1 MGSSQGVAI
10 VARVSETELM
20 KTIARTAVS
29 LACVACAAPLF
40 AQTANTQTTYAYD
53 AKDHVTQV
61 TDPSGLS
68 TTYAYDGLSNPTS
81 TTSPDSGVTASTY
94 DAAGDVLTGTDAK
107 GNAVTYTYDAGNRRL
122 TGTYASDSTLNVT
135 YKWDEPNT
143 TTGCAVSFPVN
154 HMTRVIQT
162 AVTTVFC
169 YNAQGF
175 VTQMS
180 QSVNGSTDVTSY
192 SRSAAGRI
200 LAITHPSGDVL
211 TYGHD
216 AVGRVNAITAT
227 TNSGSMTL
235 VSGVT
240 YEPFGPVS
248 GYTLGN
254 NQTVTRTYDAN
265 YRLSDLVSP
274 AFTVHLARD
283 ANGNVTAIGNTP
295 GANPATESY
304 AFDPLNRLTT
314 ITEPG
319 GTVSESVTYNQAG
332 DRLSKS
338 GSGLATGAY
347 TYNPGTHQLNAT
359 GNAARTVDA
368 DGNTTAFY
376 QAGSIYG
383 FAFNASNRMSLAQ
396 MNQITV
402 ATYLYNDDGD
412 RVAKTVGA
420 TTERYN
426 YDPDEQLISEYGVTN
441 REYVWLGNIPVANL
455 DIQGTTTTV
464 AYVTADELGT
474 PRAVSDATGNIVWAW
489 PRGQNAWGEQQ
500 PISNGYTYNLRF
512 PGQYYDAET
521 GLHNNV
527 NRDYDNSIGGYT
539 ETDPTG
545 QAGGIGLYH
554 YAANN
559 PLSFV
564 DPMGLQAQ
572 PSPAPP
578 ASPGLPPAPNTG
590 PVPNGTPPAND
601 PEIDPEAP
609 GTGGLVAACASNPV
623 VCGAIM
629 MVVPR
634 DAGGPEDETHPNVI
648 PFPKSKAP
656 SNTCPGE
663 GSPQED
669 HCQALKQSILNTCR
683 GLKGKAQIRCFAAA
697 NTAYR
702 QCMGF
707 E

>member
-10 VARVSETELM
+10 LARVVET
-20 KTIARTAVS
+20 KRSKNIARMA
-29 LACVACAAPLF
+29 LIWACLLCTPPLF
-40 AQTANTQTTYAYD
+40 AQTANTKTTYAYD
-53 AKDHVTQV
+53 AKDQITQV

-68 TTYAYDGLSNPTS
+68 TTYTYDGLSNPTS

-94 DAAGDVLTGTDAK
+94 DAAGNVLTGTDAK
-107 GNAVTYTYDAGNRRL
+107 GNLVTYTYDAGNRRL
-122 TGTYASDSTLNVT
+122 TGTYASDSTQNVT
-135 YKWDEPNT
+135 YRYDEPNT
-143 TTGCAVSFPVN
+143 TTGCATSYPVN
-154 HMTRVIQT
+154 HLTTVVQNSVI
-162 AVTTVFC
+162 TVFC

-175 VTQMS
+175 VTQVG
-180 QSVNGSTDVTSY
+180 QSVAGHADVTSY
-192 SRSAAGRI
+192 TRSAAGRI
-200 LAITHPSGDVL
+200 LSVTHPSGDQV
-211 TYGHD
+211 TYGRD
-216 AVGRVNAITAT
+216 ADGRVNTITAST
-227 TNSGSMTL
+227 PSGSMTL

-240 YEPFGPVS
+240 YEPFGPVT

-254 NQTVTRTYDAN
+254 GQTVTRTYDAN

-274 AFTVHLARD
+274 AFTVHIARD
-283 ANGNVTAIGNTP
+283 ANGNETAIGNTP
-295 GANPATESY
+295 GAVSPTESY

-314 ITEPG
+314 VTEPG
-319 GTVSESVTYNQAG
+319 GIVSESVTYNQAG

-338 GSGLATGAY
+338 GSGLATGTY
-347 TYNPGTHQLNAT
+347 TYNAGTHQLNAA
-359 GNAARTVDA
+359 GNAARAVDA
-368 DGNTTAFY
+368 DGNTTAIT
-376 QAGSIYG
+376 QAGSTYG

-396 MNQITV
+396 MNQVTV
-402 ATYLYNDDGD
+402 ATYLYNDSGA
-412 RVAKTVGA
+412 RVAKTTGG

-426 YDPDEQLISEYGVTN
+426 YDLDDQLSSEYGATN
-441 REYVWLGNIPVANL
+441 REYIYLGNIPVANL
-455 DIQGTTTTV
+455 DTQGTTTTV

-474 PRAVSDATGNIVWAW
+474 PRAVSDSTGNILWAW

-500 PISNGYTYNLRF
+500 PISTGYTYNLRF

-521 GLHNNV
+521 GLHYNT
-527 NRDYDNSIGGYT
+527 NRDYDTSIGGYT

-578 ASPGLPPAPNTG
+578 ASPGLAPSPNTG

-609 GTGGLVAACASNPV
+609 GAGGLAAACAANPV
-623 VCGAIM
+623 VCGAVM
-629 MVVPR
+629 MIIPR

-656 SNTCPGE
+656 GLTCPEE

-669 HCQALKQSILNTCR
+669 HCMALKQSILNTCR
-683 GLKGKAQIRCFAAA
+683 GLKGKSQMRCFAAA